1 VMKNTHIQK
10 YQSLKKVDGFY
21 RAEIRLGKLDLA
33 YQLKLAELRGNEA
46 SFLIKKD
53 SSIFNKLEVGKVLKM
68 KYWTC
73 GKTKTVKFTQAKV
86 KNIVKHNQKLITG
99 NYLVR
104 LSIST
109 FKGVADNLKNAVD
122 QQKIQ
127 EQLHVV
133 N

>member
-1 VMKNTHIQK
+1 MKNTHIKK

-33 YQLKLAELRGNEA
+33 YQLKLEELRGNEA

-53 SSIFNKLEVGKVLKM
+53 SSIFNKLEVGQALKM

-73 GKTKTVKFTQAKV
+73 GKTKTVKFTEAKV
-86 KNIVKHNQKLITG
+86 KNIVKHDQKLIND
-99 NYLVR
+99 NYLVH

-109 FKGVADNLKNAVD
+109 LRGANDNFKNPID

>member
-73 GKTKTVKFTQAKV
+73 GKTKTVKFMQAKV
-86 KNIVKHNQKLITG
+86 KNIVQHNQKLING
-99 NYLVR
+99 NYLVH
-104 LSIST
+104 LSLS
-109 FKGVADNLKNAVD
+109 A
-122 QQKIQ
+122 
-127 EQLHVV
+127 
-133 N
+133 

>member
-1 VMKNTHIQK
+1 MKNTNVKK

-21 RAEIRLGKLDLA
+21 RAEIWLDKLDPA

-53 SSIFNKLEVGKVLKM
+53 SSIFNKLVIGKALEM

-73 GKTKTVKFTQAKV
+73 GKTKTVKFTEAKV
-86 KNIVKHNQKLITG
+86 KNIVKHNQKLIND
-99 NYLVR
+99 NYLVH

-109 FKGVADNLKNAVD
+109 LRGVNDNFKNPMD

-127 EQLHVV
+127 EQLHGV